1 MKEYIHYGDKSFN
14 PNKFEAIRNEYLWVK
29 PMGGLWASPVDAE
42 WGWKDWCEINKF
54 RECNE
59 ENSFKFTL
67 TKGANVY
74 HIYGVNDLE
83 NLPRQEL
90 PPELYTS
97 SRKYILDFECMVNS
111 GYDAIELHLSE
122 DRYDEVPGQYQVMN
136 GLYYAL
142 YGWDCDSILIM
153 NPDIIIPV

>member
-1 MKEYIHYGDKSFN
+1 MKEYIHYGDKQFN

-42 WGWKDWCEINKF
+42 LGWKNWCEDNDF

-67 TKGANVY
+67 SKDANVC
-74 HIYGVNDLE
+74 HIYSVKDLE

-90 PPELYTS
+90 LPEHYS
-97 SRKYILDFECMVNS
+97 VNRKYLLDFENMVNS
-111 GYDAIELHLSE
+111 GYDAAFI
-122 DRYDEVPGQYQVMN
+122 
-136 GLYYAL
+136 
-142 YGWDCDSILIM
+142 
-153 NPDIIIPV
+153 

>member
-1 MKEYIHYGDKSFN
+1 MKEYIHYGHKYFN
-14 PNKFEAIRNEYLWVK
+14 KNIFNKIKNDLWIIK
-29 PMGGLWASPVDAE
+29 PIGGLWASPVDTKY
-42 WGWKDWCEINKF
+42 GWKNWCEENDF

-67 TKGANVY
+67 SKNANVC
-74 HIYGVNDLE
+74 HIYSVKDLE

-90 PPELYTS
+90 PPEHYS
-97 SRKYILDFECMVNS
+97 VNRKYILDFENMVNS

-122 DRYDEVPGQYQVMN
+122 EVRVSDNFMDN
-136 GLYYAL
+136 LYWQL

-153 NPDIIIPV
+153 NPDIIVPIY